1 MKVVLKP
8 AKKEDALFYSDFK
21 GKVFEHN
28 IPPFVIQICCNYGS
42 SFDGEYSELHL
53 TEEEG
58 KQLLGMIK
66 GKLTKESLEKNKHIF
81 DRIDG

>member
-1 MKVVLKP
+1 MKKVLKP
-8 AKKEDALFYSDFK
+8 SKKEEAVYYSDFH
-21 GKVFEHN
+21 GKVFDLG
-28 IPPFVIQICCNYGS
+28 IPPFVFQICCNYGS
-42 SFDGEYSELHL
+42 SLDGEYSELHL

-58 KQLLGMIK
+58 IELLGMIK